1 MTHLFD
7 VSFSDK
13 KNFLKFVSICVASVS
28 LDLKLSIDCL
38 LPLELIAIFTEVLH
52 VQD

>member
-1 MTHLFD
+1 MTHSFD

-13 KNFLKFVSICVASVS
+13 KKFFKFVSICVASVS

-38 LPLELIAIFTEVLH
+38 LPLDLIAIFTEVLH